1 MMSVSG
7 GSREQVITGLL
18 PNTQYYF
25 KIRAVTDAGYSDYS
39 QHIEVTTATGGVAP
53 PVVASP
59 TEFRAA
65 VQGSNIKLT
74 WRSSSGAPVTGNPL
88 QRLTKNGCLL

>member
-1 MMSVSG
+1 MSVSG
-7 GSREQVITGLL
+7 GSREQVITGLS

-53 PVVASP
+53 PAVVAP
-59 TEFRAA
+59 TEFRGA

-74 WRSSSGAPVTGNPL
+74 WRSSSGASVTG
-88 QRLTKNGCLL
+88 KCLIYR